1 MHNFET
7 RFTDVCWPAIPQPH
21 SAAQL
26 AVLFELNESQWQA
39 PDQIEAWQFRQ
50 LEHVVRHAHKEVPFY
65 RKCFDALNL
74 DPRGAISRDQWRVL
88 PLLTRRDLQLSGS
101 ELHSRSV
108 PDGHGPVTSAATS
121 GSTNAPVTTLGT
133 SVTEFF
139 WRVLTLREHF
149 WHRRDFSQRFA
160 AIRYSKDQRAQPP
173 DGQVSDNWGAATA
186 GVIKTGPA
194 FLLDIRSTVEEQAS
208 WLLRVDPAYVLG
220 YPSALLGI
228 ARLFEQ
234 QGHQLQQLREVR
246 TFGEILEPECRA
258 VCQRAFGVKIVD
270 MYSSQEVGY
279 IALQCPEH
287 EHYHVQSEN
296 VLVEVV
302 DQAGKPCM
310 TGEVGKVV
318 VTTLHNFAMPLLRY
332 DIGDYAEVGA
342 PCPCGRGLP
351 VLKRILGR
359 QRNLLVLPTG
369 QRRWPVFDA
378 GERPE
383 ELPPFFQFQVIQRS
397 LERIEVLAVR
407 QQPFTEAEAEK
418 VERYIR
424 QTLGHPFSV
433 VLRRVDSIPRSPTG
447 KFEDFICEV
456 S

>member
-101 ELHSRSV
+101 ELHSRNV

-194 FLLDIRSTVEEQAS
+194 FLLDIHSTVEEQAS

-258 VCQRAFGVKIVD
+258 VCQRVFGVKIVD

-351 VLKRILGR
+351 VLKRIRVGSATCSYCRLGSGA
-359 QRNLLVLPTG
+359 G
-369 QRRWPVFDA
+369 QCLMPAIV
-378 GERPE
+378 
-383 ELPPFFQFQVIQRS
+383 
-397 LERIEVLAVR
+397 
-407 QQPFTEAEAEK
+407 
-418 VERYIR
+418 
-424 QTLGHPFSV
+424 
-433 VLRRVDSIPRSPTG
+433 PRSFHRFFSSRLFNARLSGSKSWRSANNHSRRRKRRRSSATYG
-447 KFEDFICEV
+447 KRSATRLV
-456 S
+456 SCCDALTRFAQPDWKVRGFHL